1 MLWGRYGKTNM
12 AKRNGLFFTLGV
24 FLLIIQHTS
33 AVVTEDPVATHRVDT
48 AMINGLYKQAM
59 RTIDENLKESDGL
72 VNKAWK
78 MAIDGGFDRGV
89 ADGYYYTGLI
99 YMRKGAWDIAG
110 RYFEK
115 AVSLYTQGQFPEN
128 LPDCHLR
135 LGQIYVQDG
144 RYYTGLQ
151 NFLNGLLV
159 ATDNGRSIDRIKL
172 NIELA
177 NYHNTVSKD
186 YQEAIAVLQDAVE
199 LVSETGYTDA
209 LGAIYLQY
217 SISYYEQRDYDR
229 ALHYVAMARQA
240 FNRKSSPE
248 QHLRVRLIEG
258 EVYAAMRD
266 ERRLAT
272 VLEEAAALVDTVR
285 DEGLEVNYQRLH
297 ATELYFLED
306 YDAALR
312 ICDSLYLLLNRA
324 DVRMERQRVQALHVK
339 ILYAVG
345 DRQHADSLFDAY
357 EYAKDSLYTVHYV
370 GQGRE
375 MSENYKLD
383 RFERQI
389 KEQEL
394 LLSNTRYQRYGLI
407 VGIAV
412 LLTILVILYFHFR
425 EKDKLA
431 HRVAIKNREISVQNE
446 ELRQA
451 NEQNELLLREIHH
464 RVKNNLQIIN
474 SLLSLQSRKTSNPDV
489 IAMMRESSSRIHSIA
504 LIHNKLYEQQRINR
518 LDIQD
523 YIEQLG
529 AHLLSIYNVQKKD
542 VRFGVKA
549 HDVLLDIDTAIPIGL
564 ILTELIT
571 NSLKYAFEGREQGQI
586 HIAVKRDGDREYELV
601 FKDDGIGIPE
611 DKRQQTSETLG
622 FRLIHSLVSQ
632 LAGTIEY
639 TFDEFS
645 MYRIHFKAHA

>member
-1 MLWGRYGKTNM
+1 M
-12 AKRNGLFFTLGV
+12 AKRNSLFFFLGV
-24 FLLIIQHTS
+24 FLLVVQHVPIAAFQGTES
-33 AVVTEDPVATHRVDT
+33 ATKVDT
-48 AMINGLYKQAM
+48 IIINDLYRDA
-59 RTIDENLKESDGL
+59 ILSVEENLKKSDDL
-72 VNKAWK
+72 INKAWK
-78 MAIDGGFDRGV
+78 MSIDIGYDRGI
-89 ADGYYYTGLI
+89 ADGYYYTGAV
-99 YMRKGAWDIAG
+99 YMRKGAMDVAG

-115 AVSLYTQGQFPEN
+115 AISLYTQGQFSDN
-128 LPDCHLR
+128 LPDCHLL
-135 LGQIYVQDG
+135 LGQIYLKSG

-151 NFLNGLLV
+151 NFLSGLRV
-159 ATDNGRSIDRIKL
+159 AADNGRDIDQIKL
-172 NIELA
+172 NIQLA
-177 NYHNTVSKD
+177 SYHNTVSKD
-186 YQEAIAVLQDAVE
+186 YAEAIAVLNDAAE
-199 LVSETGYTDA
+199 LANKAGYDEA
-209 LGAIYLQY
+209 FGSIYLQY
-217 SISYYEQRDYDR
+217 GISFSEQRDYER
-229 ALHYVAMARQA
+229 ALYNISLAKQEFDLKTTA
-240 FNRKSSPE
+240 E
-248 QHLRVRLIEG
+248 QRLRTLLVEG
-258 EVYAAMRD
+258 DVYAAMRD

-272 VLEEAAALVDTVR
+272 VLEEAAVLVDTVG
-285 DEGLEVNYQRLH
+285 DEGLGISYQLLY

-312 ICDSLYLLLNRA
+312 ICERLYEALDRV
-324 DVRMERQRVQALHVK
+324 DTQMERHHIQSLHVK
-339 ILYAVG
+339 VVYAMG
-345 DRQHADSLFDAY
+345 NGPLADSLFNAY
-357 EYAKDSLYTVHYV
+357 EYAKDSLYTAHYI

-383 RFERQI
+383 KFERQI

-407 VGIAV
+407 AGIAV

-431 HRVAIKNREISVQNE
+431 HRVAIKNTEISVQNE
-446 ELRQA
+446 VLKQA
-451 NEQNELLLREIHH
+451 NKQNELLLREIHH

-504 LIHNKLYEQQRINR
+504 LIHNKLYEQQSINR

-529 AHLLSIYNVQKKD
+529 AHLLSIYNVRKKD
-542 VRFGVKA
+542 VRFEVKA

-571 NSLKYAFEGREQGQI
+571 NSLKYAFAGREHGQI
-586 HIAVKRDGDREYELV
+586 HVNVKREGERDYELV

-611 DKRQQTSETLG
+611 AKRQNTSETLG
-622 FRLIHSLVSQ
+622 FRLIHSLTSQ
-632 LAGTIEY
+632 LAGIIQY

-645 MYRIHFKAHA
+645 MYRIRFKGQA

>member
-1 MLWGRYGKTNM
+1 M
-12 AKRNGLFFTLGV
+12 AKRNSLFFFLGV
-24 FLLIIQHTS
+24 FLLIVQHVSTAAFQGTES
-33 AVVTEDPVATHRVDT
+33 ATKVDT
-48 AMINGLYKQAM
+48 IIINDLYRDA
-59 RTIDENLKESDGL
+59 ILSVEENLKKSDDL
-72 VNKAWK
+72 INKAWK
-78 MAIDGGFDRGV
+78 MSIDIGYDRGI
-89 ADGYYYTGLI
+89 ADGYYYTGAV
-99 YMRKGAWDIAG
+99 YMRKGAMDVAG

-115 AVSLYTQGQFPEN
+115 AISLYTQGQFSDN

-135 LGQIYVQDG
+135 LGQIYLKSG

-151 NFLNGLLV
+151 NFLSGLRV
-159 ATDNGRSIDRIKL
+159 AADNGRDIDQIKL
-172 NIELA
+172 NIQLA
-177 NYHNTVSKD
+177 SYHNTVSKD
-186 YQEAIAVLQDAVE
+186 YAEAIAVLNDAAE
-199 LVSETGYTDA
+199 LANKAGYDEA
-209 LGAIYLQY
+209 FGSIYLQY
-217 SISYYEQRDYDR
+217 GISFSEQRDYER
-229 ALHYVAMARQA
+229 ALYNISLAKQEFDLKTTA
-240 FNRKSSPE
+240 E
-248 QHLRVRLIEG
+248 QRLRTLLVEG
-258 EVYAAMRD
+258 DVYAAMRD

-272 VLEEAAALVDTVR
+272 VLEEAAVLVDTVG
-285 DEGLEVNYQRLH
+285 DEGLGISYQLLY

-312 ICDSLYLLLNRA
+312 ICERLYEALDRV
-324 DVRMERQRVQALHVK
+324 DTQMERHHIQSLHVK
-339 ILYAVG
+339 VVYAMG
-345 DRQHADSLFDAY
+345 NGPLADSLFNAY
-357 EYAKDSLYTVHYV
+357 EYAKDSLYTAHYI

-383 RFERQI
+383 KFERQI

-407 VGIAV
+407 AGIAV

-431 HRVAIKNREISVQNE
+431 HRVAIKNTEISVQNE
-446 ELRQA
+446 VLKQA
-451 NEQNELLLREIHH
+451 NKQNELLLREIHH

-504 LIHNKLYEQQRINR
+504 LIHNKLYEQQSINR

-529 AHLLSIYNVQKKD
+529 AHLLSIYNVRKKD
-542 VRFGVKA
+542 VRFEVKA

-571 NSLKYAFEGREQGQI
+571 NSLKYAFAGREHGQI
-586 HIAVKRDGDREYELV
+586 HVNVKREGERDYELV

-611 DKRQQTSETLG
+611 AKRQNTSETLG
-622 FRLIHSLVSQ
+622 FRLIHSLTSQ
-632 LAGTIEY
+632 LAGIIQY

-645 MYRIHFKAHA
+645 MYRIRFKGQA